1 MVSNVPDNPGPP
13 LRVRFR
19 YLLGEW
25 LAGEWRPLLVPV
37 EQASATS
44 ALSTVATAE
53 SIPGAPWPQLAQ
65 LPHAA
70 SLPADVAGYQ
80 LRRTAVERFPRGVSR
95 QGDWLCYSPREDRLY
110 FVDLAGTFEAY
121 LQRRSPKSR
130 QNLKRTV
137 KRFMEGQA
145 GTLDIA
151 TTAQA
156 MAGFHKEAVAISRH
170 TYQERMLNAGLP
182 ATAEFLQAMEKA
194 AQRGDARGY
203 LLRDGQGQAIAFAWC
218 SARGDTM
225 VYEVIGYLPQ
235 HAEQSPGTVLL
246 YLILQDLFALG
257 RYRLLDFGSGS
268 AFYKEAFATGCLE
281 FADCYLL
288 RPSAGHR
295 VRVWL
300 HWGMENFSGAVGA
313 WLDRMGLKKKIRML
327 MRGGAAG

>member
-1 MVSNVPDNPGPP
+1 MVSNVPGNPSPP

-25 LAGEWRPLLVPV
+25 LAGEWRPWLVPL
-37 EQASATS
+37 EQACTTP
-44 ALSTVATAE
+44 ALPTAST
-53 SIPGAPWPQLAQ
+53 PDAPWPQLAQ
-65 LPHAA
+65 VPPAS
-70 SLPADVAGYQ
+70 SLPAEVAGYQ
-80 LRRTAVERFPRGVSR
+80 VRRTAVHRFPRGVSR

-137 KRFMEGQA
+137 KRFMEGHA

-151 TTAQA
+151 TTPQA
-156 MAGFHKEAVAISRH
+156 MAGFHQQAVAISRH
-170 TYQERMLNAGLP
+170 TYQERMLGAGLP

-194 AQRGDARGY
+194 AQRGSARGY
-203 LLRDGQGQAIAFAWC
+203 LLRDGKGQAIAFAWC
-218 SARGDTM
+218 SARSDTL

-235 HAEQSPGTVLL
+235 HADQSPGTVLL

-288 RPSAGHR
+288 RPSAGHC
-295 VRVWL
+295 VRVGL
-300 HWGMENFSGAVGA
+300 HWGMERFSAAVGA
-313 WLDRMGLKKKIRML
+313 WLDRRGLKKKIRML

>member
-1 MVSNVPDNPGPP
+1 MVSTVPHTPSPP

-25 LAGEWRPLLVPV
+25 LAGEWRPLLVPL
-37 EQASATS
+37 EQASTACALCTTS
-44 ALSTVATAE
+44 TPSTPT
-53 SIPGAPWPQLAQ
+53 APWPQLAQ
-65 LPHAA
+65 LPPAT

-80 LRRTAVERFPRGVSR
+80 VRRTAVERFPRGVSR

-110 FVDLAGTFEAY
+110 FVNLTGTFGAY

-137 KRFMEGQA
+137 RRFMEDQA

-151 TTAQA
+151 TAPQA

-194 AQRGDARGY
+194 AERGDARGY
-203 LLRDGQGQAIAFAWC
+203 LLRNGQGQAIAFAWC
-218 SARGDTM
+218 SARGNTL

-246 YLILQDLFALG
+246 YLILQDLFALE
-257 RYRLLDFGSGS
+257 RHRLLDFGSGS

-288 RPSAGHR
+288 RPTAGHR

-300 HWGMENFSGAVGA
+300 HWGMERFSAAVGA

-327 MRGGAAG
+327 MRGGAGG